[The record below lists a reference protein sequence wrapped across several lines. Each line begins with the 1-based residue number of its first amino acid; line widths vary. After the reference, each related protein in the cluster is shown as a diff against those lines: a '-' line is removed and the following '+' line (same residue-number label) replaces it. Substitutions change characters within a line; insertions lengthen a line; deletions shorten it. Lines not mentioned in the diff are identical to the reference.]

1 MLHRNLPLKAASALL
16 AIFLWFWVTLN
27 EENRIAQKTVDVPI
41 LALGVQAGLALR
53 LGTQTVKVTLRG
65 LEQDM
70 SDLRSEVHATVSCA
84 GLRADTHQLAVKV
97 AAPENLAVIAVR
109 PASVPVLLEKTVS
122 QARPVELKLVGEP
135 IGGVDVRSA
144 DFSPMQVR
152 IAGARSRVERT
163 AHVVVTADP
172 ARLAPGVPVSIA
184 VHALD
189 SSGAPVEGIAITPR
203 RITVTAVA
211 APSPPRQTKEQPS
224 A

>member
-1 MLHRNLPLKAASALL
+1 MTVKAE
-16 AIFLWFWVTLN
+16 IY
-27 EENRIAQKTVDVPI
+27 EP
-41 LALGVQAGLALR
+41 LALHHFTLIALENP
-53 LGTQTVKVTLRG
+53 GTDPHT
-65 LEQDM
+65 
-70 SDLRSEVHATVSCA
+70 HATGSVPSLVV
-84 GLRADTHQLAVKV
+84 GLPPLEFDFLA
-97 AAPENLAVIAVR
+97 
-109 PASVPVLLEKTVS
+109 PASSTAMEKTVS

-144 DFSPMQVR
+144 DFSPRQVR